1 MVKILGTSIFIARK
15 FTFVPLFD
23 DGIGMSENVFSC
35 FFLSRFWSAF
45 STAARSVIRIPT
57 KIYLHPGSIV
67 YGCVCVQLVI
77 A

>member
-1 MVKILGTSIFIARK
+1 MVKILGTSFFLARK

-23 DGIGMSENVFSC
+23 DGIGMSENVF
-35 FFLSRFWSAF
+35 FLSRFWSAF
-45 STAARSVIRIPT
+45 STAARFVIRIPT